1 MLDELVQKLD
11 SVLRKIKNSGKLT
24 EKNIAESMREI
35 RRVLLEADV
44 HYRVAKDFIQQVHD
58 KAVGTEVLRSISP
71 GQQVVKIVHD
81 ELVKLLGQANAPLLF
96 AHTPP
101 TVIMIV
107 GLQGSGKTTFTG
119 KLGVLLRKQNRHPL
133 LVAADVYRPAAID
146 QLHALGKTANLPVFS
161 EGTISPVE
169 IAKHAF
175 KKARQ
180 DGQDTLLIDT
190 AGRLHIDQAM
200 MDELI
205 RIKSALQPTE
215 ILFVADGM
223 TGQDAVKSAQ
233 AFLETLD
240 FTGIVL
246 TKMDGDARGGAA
258 ISIRSVTGKPV
269 KFIGTGETLSGIEP
283 FHPDRMASRI
293 LGMGDVVSLV
303 EKAQEAI
310 DQEEAAKLAQKLGK
324 ESFNLEDF
332 YAQLQQMKK
341 MGPLDQLLG
350 MLPNMGG
357 KIKNLQVDESAMT
370 RIEAIIHSMTIQ
382 ERRKPHIINGSRR
395 KRIANGSGTSVQDI
409 NRLLRQ
415 FQSMQKMMKQMKNM
429 GKRGKFKGLPVG
441 F

>member
-11 SVLRKIKNSGKLT
+11 GVLRKLKNSGKLT
-24 EKNIAESMREI
+24 ESNIAESMREI

-44 HYRVAKDFIQQVHD
+44 NYRVVKEFVQQVHD
-58 KAVGTEVLRSISP
+58 QAVGTEVLRSISP

-81 ELVKLLGQANAPLLF
+81 ELVKLLGQANAPLLLT
-96 AHTPP
+96 HLPP

-119 KLGVLLRKQNRHPL
+119 KLGVLLRKQNRSPL
-133 LVAADVYRPAAID
+133 LVAADVYRPAAIE
-146 QLHALGKTANLPVFS
+146 QLQALGKSANLPVFS
-161 EGTISPVE
+161 EGTISPVD
-169 IAKHAF
+169 IAQHAF

-180 DGQDTLLIDT
+180 DGRDILLIDT
-190 AGRLHIDQAM
+190 AGRLHIDQEM
-200 MDELI
+200 MDELG
-205 RIKSALQPTE
+205 RIKSALNPAE

-233 AFLETLD
+233 AFLEALD

-258 ISIRSVTGKPV
+258 LSIRSITGKPI

-283 FHPDRMASRI
+283 FYPDRMASRI

-310 DQEEAAKLAQKLGK
+310 DQEEAAKLAHKFEK

-341 MGPLDQLLG
+341 MGPLDQILG

-370 RIEAIIHSMTIQ
+370 KTEAIINSMTIQ
-382 ERRKPHIINGSRR
+382 ERRKPNIINGSRR

-409 NRLLRQ
+409 NQLLRQ

-429 GKRGKFKGLPVG
+429 GKRGKFRGLPLG